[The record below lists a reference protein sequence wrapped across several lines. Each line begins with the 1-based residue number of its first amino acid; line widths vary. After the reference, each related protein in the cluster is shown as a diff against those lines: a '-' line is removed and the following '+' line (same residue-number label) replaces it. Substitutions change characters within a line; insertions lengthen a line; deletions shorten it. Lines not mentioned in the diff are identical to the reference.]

1 MEHNCEIER
10 GSMHDVYVC
19 QIIMSHTLN
28 ILKFYLSYKA
38 EKEKKKTKKVAR
50 DSRERQILE
59 CHSFLV
65 EIHLL

>member
-1 MEHNCEIER
+1 MEHKCEIER

-19 QIIMSHTLN
+19 QIIMLHTLN
-28 ILKFYLSYKA
+28 ILQFYLSYKG

-50 DSRERQILE
+50 DFRERQILE

>member
-28 ILKFYLSYKA
+28 ILQFYLSYKV
-38 EKEKKKTKKVAR
+38 EKEKKNKRKK
-50 DSRERQILE
+50 
-59 CHSFLV
+59 
-65 EIHLL
+65 